1 MTIEIS
7 HELYTAVV
15 FLCGL
20 VAGISLTFFLL
31 FYLFQRMNSGDKPKS
46 RG

>member
-7 HELYTAVV
+7 HGLYTALV

-20 VAGISLTFFLL
+20 VAGISLTFFML
-31 FYLFQRMNSGDKPKS
+31 FYLFQRMNNGNKLKS
-46 RG
+46 RE